1 MKKLILPL
9 LAVIFFLSQDIYA
22 QNQDSSFLKFCVYAL
37 ADDSMGGRKPGTKPE
52 MKAGD
57 FIALQF
63 KNLKIKSFFKK
74 NYFQQFAYNY
84 DSCSY
89 NTRNVIA
96 HINNQAKEN
105 IVIGAHYDHI
115 GFGGKRSRS
124 YGKYEVHNGAD
135 DNASGVSMMLL
146 LAKHLKKRG
155 PKNYNYI
162 FVAFSGHEDGLF
174 GSSYFVS
181 SNLVDSHSVK
191 LMINLDMVGRAD
203 KDTPTLLVASNDSMY
218 QSKDKAIA
226 ENAIIVKSKE
236 LPTGDH
242 TAFSN
247 VHIPVVLFTTG
258 THDDYHK
265 ITDDAVHINYKGMI
279 YIENYI
285 SNFLIMLGQIK

>member
-1 MKKLILPL
+1 
-9 LAVIFFLSQDIYA
+9 
-22 QNQDSSFLKFCVYAL
+22 
-37 ADDSMGGRKPGTKPE
+37 
-52 MKAGD
+52 
-57 FIALQF
+57 
-63 KNLKIKSFFKK
+63 
-74 NYFQQFAYNY
+74 
-84 DSCSY
+84 
-89 NTRNVIA
+89 
-96 HINNQAKEN
+96 
-105 IVIGAHYDHI
+105 
-115 GFGGKRSRS
+115 
-124 YGKYEVHNGAD
+124 
-135 DNASGVSMMLL
+135 
-146 LAKHLKKRG
+146 
-155 PKNYNYI
+155 
-162 FVAFSGHEDGLF
+162 
-174 GSSYFVS
+174 
-181 SNLVDSHSVK
+181 
-191 LMINLDMVGRAD
+191 MINLDMVGRAD